1 MKVSDI
7 YETFCRYV
15 DLKACITQLPDN
27 GYGANV
33 TNWPSRLHQLPDR
46 LQSIK
51 MDAVISRQE
60 LLKAESKYWNE
71 IVDSYVRAFHWK
83 KLNLRNVLDMR
94 AGFGGYD
101 YADFLA
107 FVCFY
112 FLSS

>member
-1 MKVSDI
+1 
-7 YETFCRYV
+7 
-15 DLKACITQLPDN
+15 
-27 GYGANV
+27 
-33 TNWPSRLHQLPDR
+33 
-46 LQSIK
+46 